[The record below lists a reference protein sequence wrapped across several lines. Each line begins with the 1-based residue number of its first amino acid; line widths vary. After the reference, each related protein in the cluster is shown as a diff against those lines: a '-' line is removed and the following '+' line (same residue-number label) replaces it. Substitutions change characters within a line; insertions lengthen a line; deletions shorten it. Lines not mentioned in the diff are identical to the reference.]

1 MGWQYRSVIFTED
14 SEQAKVAREVLDRN
28 RDRFRGEIV
37 TEIEPAK
44 PFWRAEEYHQCYLEK
59 RRSGAGC

>member
-1 MGWQYRSVIFTED
+1 MIFTED
-14 SEQAKVAREVLDRN
+14 PEQAKVAHEVLERN
-28 RDRFRGEIV
+28 RDRFRAPIV

-59 RRSGAGC
+59 RGTVGGFLSQLLGR